1 MKEQGKLASLLLRA
15 TTMTEKF
22 DPTVALAGVA
32 GEQELLIDV
41 LNSFLD
47 EYPEVLDKIQTNFAE
62 GKADELR
69 TEVHKMKGNLRF
81 LGQDE
86 RQVNAQQIEEQVA
99 KGDLS
104 NLKEP
109 LAQLHQEV
117 EQVANMVRA
126 YIAAQ

>member
-1 MKEQGKLASLLLRA
+1 MKTYGNANNTWKGKR
-15 TTMTEKF
+15 MTEKF

-32 GEQELLIDV
+32 GEQELLIEV

-47 EYPEVLDKIQTNFAE
+47 EYPPVLANIQTFFSEGNAE
-62 GKADELR
+62 DLH
-69 TEVHKMKGNLRF
+69 TEVHKVKGNLRF
-81 LGQDE
+81 LGQNE

-99 KGDLS
+99 KGDLT

-109 LAQLHQEV
+109 LAQLRHEV
-117 EQVANMVRA
+117 EQVATMVRE